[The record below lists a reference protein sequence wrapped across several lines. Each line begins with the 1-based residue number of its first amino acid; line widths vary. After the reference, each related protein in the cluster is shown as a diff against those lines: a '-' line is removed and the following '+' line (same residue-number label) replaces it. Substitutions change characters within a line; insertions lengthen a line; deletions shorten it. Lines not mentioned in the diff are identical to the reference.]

1 MPQHHFDVVLV
12 LAALAAWGVPIVVPV
27 PVSFNLIATTV
38 VILYVGC
45 HRSLRLRDKVASPP
59 DEQDTIS
66 QEDAMKF
73 PLIGSAVLFGLFLVL
88 KFFDKSMVNLLLAVY
103 FSALG
108 AVSLQALIVP
118 LTVPLQTKNDRAI
131 SLPWLGRVTLW
142 ELLCWAIGV
151 AVAGVYFKTKH
162 WTLNNLLG
170 FSFSVHGIE
179 KLSLGSFK
187 VAAILLSGLF
197 FYDIFWVF
205 GTDKL
210 LTGDSVMVTV
220 AKSLDAP
227 IKLLFPK
234 VAAAVGAA
242 AAAAGEAAAEVV
254 AVKPEFSMLGLGD
267 IVIPGTLLALLLR
280 FDAESANAEPT
291 EGANARFSKPFFH
304 VCLLGYV
311 LGLATTLIV
320 MEKFKAAQPA
330 LLYLVPSCL
339 GSALLVGAYRRNFGA
354 LFAYDEEQHDA
365 KAAAATEEAEA
376 AAAAA
381 AGTSAPDKKHD

>member
-1 MPQHHFDVVLV
+1 MAGGQAWTDLKLVV
-12 LAALAAWGVPIVVPV
+12 AALAAWATPLVVPV
-27 PVSFNLIATTV
+27 PVAANVLATTT

-45 HRSLRLRDKVASPP
+45 HRSLKLRDKEASPP
-59 DEQDTIS
+59 GEQDTIS

-73 PLIGSAVLFGLFLVL
+73 PLVGSAVLFGLFLVL
-88 KFFDKSMVNLLLAVY
+88 KFFDKDVVNLLFSVY
-103 FSALG
+103 FSGLG
-108 AVSLQALIVP
+108 AVSLQALLVP
-118 LTVPLQTKNDRAI
+118 LTMPLQSPDDSAIKLPLIGRA
-131 SLPWLGRVTLW
+131 TMY
-142 ELLCWAIGV
+142 ELLCWL
-151 AVAGVYFKTKH
+151 AGVVVAAAYFKTKH
-162 WTLNNLLG
+162 WALNNLLG

-187 VAAILLSGLF
+187 VAAILLCGLF

-234 VAAAVGAA
+234 PGKTLAA
-242 AAAAGEAAAEVV
+242 AAAAQAVVNATAAVGAV
-254 AVKPEFSMLGLGD
+254 AKPEFSLLGLGD

-291 EGANARFSKPFFH
+291 EGAHAKFAKPFFH

-311 LGLATTLIV
+311 AGLATTLFV
-320 MEKFKAAQPA
+320 MEYFGAAQPA

-339 GSALLVGAYRRNFGA
+339 GSTLVVGAYRRNFGA
-354 LFAYDEEQHDA
+354 LFAYDEEQHDD
-365 KAAAATEEAEA
+365 KAEA
-376 AAAAA
+376 KLAD
-381 AGTSAPDKKHD
+381 SADGGADKKRD

>member
-1 MPQHHFDVVLV
+1 MGAGDQARTDLMLVV
-12 LAALAAWGVPIVVPV
+12 AALAAWATPLVVPV
-27 PVSFNLIATTV
+27 PVSANVLATTT

-45 HRSLRLRDKVASPP
+45 HRSLKLRDKVASPP
-59 DEQDTIS
+59 GEQDTIS

-73 PLIGSAVLFGLFLVL
+73 PLVGSAVLFGLFLVL
-88 KFFDKSMVNLLLAVY
+88 KFFDKDVVNLLLSVY
-103 FSALG
+103 FSGLG
-108 AVSLQALIVP
+108 AVSLQALLVP
-118 LTVPLQTKNDRAI
+118 LTVPLQSPNDSAVK
-131 SLPWLGRVTLW
+131 LPLIGQATTY
-142 ELLCWAIGV
+142 ELLCWLAGV
-151 AVAGVYFKTKH
+151 AVAAAYFKTKH
-162 WTLNNLLG
+162 WALNNLLG

-234 VAAAVGAA
+234 PGKAA
-242 AAAAGEAAAEVV
+242 AAAAATV
-254 AVKPEFSMLGLGD
+254 AKPEFSLLGLGD

-291 EGANARFSKPFFH
+291 EGAHAKFAKPFFH

-311 LGLATTLIV
+311 AGLATTLFV
-320 MEKFKAAQPA
+320 MEHFKAAQPA

-339 GSALLVGAYRRNFGA
+339 GSALVVGAYRRNFGA
-354 LFAYDEEQHDA
+354 LFAYDEEQHDD
-365 KAAAATEEAEA
+365 KAEA
-376 AAAAA
+376 ALVGDATN
-381 AGTSAPDKKHD
+381 AGGPDKKRD